1 MHSLPPFEVICD
13 LGRLDF
19 QRTSNLLKASYWG
32 GDRTDHLNR
41 RAFENSICVIA
52 LVEGKQVGFGR
63 ASGDRALF
71 ARISDI
77 IVWPEHRGRGIGK
90 AIVKALLDHP
100 ALATV
105 STWALATSD
114 AHGLYE
120 QFGFHG
126 LESGREMRLQR

>member
-1 MHSLPPFEVICD
+1 MSRAAIEITDD
-13 LGRLDF
+13 LDRLDF
-19 QRTSNLLKASYWG
+19 EKTSALLKDSYWG
-32 GDRTDHLNR
+32 ATRTDDLHR
-41 RAFENSICVIA
+41 RAFENSVCVIA
-52 LVEGKQVGFGR
+52 FIDGTQAGFGR
-63 ASGDRALF
+63 ASGDRTLF

-77 IVWPEHRGRGIGK
+77 IVWPEHRGSGIGK

-120 QFGFHG
+120 QFGFRH
-126 LESGREMRLQR
+126 LENGKEMRLQR